1 MTAPQDRP
9 KRFYKT
15 ATAAPVEGG
24 FAVHLDG
31 RPPRTPS
38 GARLV
43 LPSLALAELIAAE
56 WAAQGSHIALS
67 DMPATR
73 LAYTALDRIAAA
85 RAETVG
91 EIVRYAGS
99 DLLCYRAEAPAS
111 LTDLQAARWGPLLD
125 WAASALGLSFVAVTG
140 IIHRPQPPS
149 ALDGVAAL
157 AEALDD
163 VTLAALAYA
172 TSLFGSAILALAV
185 RHGALTAEEAFD
197 LSRLDEA
204 FQERQWGVD
213 AEAAERTAARRGEA
227 VMIGA
232 WFAALSPLREK
243 A

>member
-15 ATAAPVEGG
+15 AEATAVDGG

-43 LPSLALAELIAAE
+43 VPSQALAELIAAE

-73 LAYTALDRIAAA
+73 LAHTALDRIAAA
-85 RAETVG
+85 RAETIG

-111 LTDLQAARWGPLLD
+111 LTELQAARWGPLLD
-125 WAASALGLSFVAVTG
+125 WAASDLGLSFVAVTG
-140 IIHRPQPPS
+140 IIHQPQPPA
-149 ALDGVAAL
+149 ALGGVAAL

-163 VTLAALAYA
+163 VALAALAQA

-185 RHGALTAEEAFD
+185 QRGQLTAEAAFD

-213 AEAAERTAARRGEA
+213 AEAAERTALRRREA
-227 VMIGA
+227 LMLGV
-232 WFAALSPLREK
+232 WFESLG
-243 A
+243 